1 MFPDSDCSTAKT
13 VSSRVNQKRINKKKK
28 KKKKNGKGV
37 GMQWVKSEETDGTS
51 RDQTLIMM
59 GTLDRDEHFQAIHA
73 SCKTEAQRREERVED
88 VSVRGLNGER

>member
-1 MFPDSDCSTAKT
+1 
-13 VSSRVNQKRINKKKK
+13 
-28 KKKKNGKGV
+28 
-37 GMQWVKSEETDGTS
+37 MQWVKSEETDGTS